1 MMKRLSLIDTCFL
14 KMESPDTPMHVGAL
28 LTFRLPPKIGRQY
41 LSQLVARLRSYPV
54 SRSPFN
60 HVLAQGPLAAIAP
73 YWETDQHVDLDYHLR
88 HSALPKPGGQRE
100 LGVLISR
107 LHSHPLDLSR
117 PPWECHIIEGLEHN
131 RFAIYLK
138 GHHAAVD
145 GLGGLKLI
153 KSWLSEKPDALNQP
167 PPWAMPLPTSVRPPA
182 PGPFAAAQQ
191 RLTGLRAQ
199 LRAVPEVYRSL
210 VRARLEYPN
219 GSLPAL
225 LKAPSSLLN
234 GRIGGQ
240 RRFAT
245 QALKLSRLKRI
256 AEQTHTTTNDVL
268 LAVCGGALR
277 RYLSELDALP
287 RSSLVS
293 LVPIALRP
301 RRNQV
306 GGNSLCGL
314 LTDLETQIA
323 DPVERLHAINVSTQA
338 GKRHIQQ
345 LSPTALA
352 QYSLLLMA
360 PLTLA
365 KVSGL
370 SGSLPP
376 LFNVLISNVPAARN
390 KLYFDGAE
398 LEGIFPLSV
407 LFRGQALN
415 ITALGYAESF
425 TLSFTA
431 CRDALPRVQKLA
443 IYAGEA
449 LDELERALGIADIE
463 TAERRVVSI
472 NDASRVRERRANPTD
487 GA

>member
-1 MMKRLSLIDTCFL
+1 MKRLSLIDTCFL
-14 KMESPDTPMHVGAL
+14 RMESADTPMHVGAL
-28 LTFRLPPKIGRQY
+28 LTFRLPPKTGRQY

-60 HVLAQGPLAAIAP
+60 HVLARGPLAAIAP
-73 YWETDQHVDLDYHLR
+73 YWEVDPDVDLDYHLR

-100 LGVLISR
+100 LGMLISR
-107 LHSHPLDLSR
+107 LHSHPLDLTR

-138 GHHAAVD
+138 GHHAAID

-153 KSWLSEKPDALNQP
+153 KSWLSENPEALNQP
-167 PPWAMPLPTSVRPPA
+167 PPWALPLPTSVRPPA
-182 PGPFAAAQQ
+182 PGPLAAAQHGLS
-191 RLTGLRAQ
+191 RLRSQ
-199 LRAVPEVYRSL
+199 LRALPEVYRSL
-210 VRARLEYPN
+210 ARARREYPN

-225 LKAPSSLLN
+225 LKAPYSLLN
-234 GRIGGQ
+234 GRISGQ

-256 AEQTHTTTNDVL
+256 ADQTGTTTNDVL

-277 RYLSELDALP
+277 RYLFELDALP

-323 DPVERLHAINVSTQA
+323 DPVERLNAINASTQA
-338 GKRHIQQ
+338 GKRHVQQ

-360 PLTLA
+360 PLTVA
-365 KVSGL
+365 KVSGF
-370 SGSLPP
+370 SATLPP
-376 LFNVLISNVPAARN
+376 LFNVLISNVPAARS

-415 ITALGYAESF
+415 ITALGYADSF

-431 CRDALPRVQKLA
+431 CRDSLPRVQKLA
-443 IYAGEA
+443 VYAGEA
-449 LDELERALGIADIE
+449 LDELELALGIVELDP
-463 TAERRVVSI
+463 AERRVVSI
-472 NDASRVRERRANPTD
+472 NSAPRARERLASPAD